1 MALLTMAILTMA
13 TLTIWQVRTALEE
26 QGLTPADADVLF
38 STLALKDLDALAKV
52 LGDDSAAVRH
62 PLLTPPRST
71 PDPALTQP

>member
-1 MALLTMAILTMA
+1 MALLTMA
-13 TLTIWQVRTALEE
+13 TLTIGCTHYRLHSLWLYSPWQVRTALEE

-62 PLLTPPRST
+62 PF
-71 PDPALTQP
+71 LTQP

>member
-38 STLALKDLDALAKV
+38 STLALKDLDALATV

-62 PLLTPPRST
+62 PFLTHP
-71 PDPALTQP
+71 